1 MEAEED
7 TINSKYIIKSK
18 KGSGG
23 TASVFLV
30 KPINENITYAAKV
43 LKSNKAIIKEMN
55 DNEVKYLTIL
65 KDQHCPY
72 IIEIIDSGEGPIL
85 RKEKN
90 DGEPAIR
97 KYIILENCE
106 KRELADYIIYTHEG
120 LGEKFSKLMF
130 YKIMKG
136 ILVIHDKE
144 ICHKDIKLENIL
156 LDDKFNPKIVD
167 FGLATK
173 NSSELKDFENGTL
186 PYLPPELLEQKPYNG
201 KKLDIFSLGAT
212 IIYLITGNS
221 GFDCAV
227 KECEMYKKIMD
238 NDIEKYWEIV
248 EGNFGQELSKDF
260 KDLYFK
266 MISYDPDKRLD
277 AHEIMKHAWLK
288 EITEMNEEEI
298 KELENDVKQE
308 FIYRENKIQ
317 DYITDE
323 TEEKDDE
330 EFYGDDRGIG
340 DEGEEY
346 FNLNHIIKEKPAN
359 FNMAFCIKIKGNIS
373 PNSFMNNLCKKI
385 NEKFDDCKL
394 KPDKKKL
401 KFSAS
406 FGDEDEEEKKYLKKE
421 IVKMKVKLYREQD
434 ELLLLKFIK
443 VNGSKKNFFDK
454 FHAISELI
462 KNKNDKSKNN

>member
-85 RKEKN
+85 SKEKN

-221 GFDCAV
+221 GFECAV
-227 KECEMYKKIMD
+227 KECEMYKK
-238 NDIEKYWEIV
+238 
-248 EGNFGQELSKDF
+248 
-260 KDLYFK
+260 
-266 MISYDPDKRLD
+266 
-277 AHEIMKHAWLK
+277 
-288 EITEMNEEEI
+288 
-298 KELENDVKQE
+298 
-308 FIYRENKIQ
+308 
-317 DYITDE
+317 
-323 TEEKDDE
+323 
-330 EFYGDDRGIG
+330 
-340 DEGEEY
+340 
-346 FNLNHIIKEKPAN
+346 
-359 FNMAFCIKIKGNIS
+359 
-373 PNSFMNNLCKKI
+373 
-385 NEKFDDCKL
+385 
-394 KPDKKKL
+394 
-401 KFSAS
+401 
-406 FGDEDEEEKKYLKKE
+406 
-421 IVKMKVKLYREQD
+421 
-434 ELLLLKFIK
+434 
-443 VNGSKKNFFDK
+443 
-454 FHAISELI
+454 
-462 KNKNDKSKNN
+462 